1 MPSRHCIL
9 ATLAT
14 FVTMYLLGFLI
25 YGIALA
31 DFMGSNLG
39 TAIDAHREAP
49 VHWQMMLGQLAGA
62 TLLVTILSWRGAASA
77 GDGFRTG
84 AHIGFLMSLYFGF
97 MTLSMQY
104 TTTLTWVIVDL
115 FAAAAWLGAAG
126 AIGTL
131 VLRRGN

>member
-1 MPSRHCIL
+1 MPSRRCIF

-31 DFMGSNLG
+31 DFMASNLG
-39 TAIDAHREAP
+39 TATGAHREVP

-62 TLLVTILSWRGAASA
+62 TLLVTILSWRGVATVR
-77 GDGFRTG
+77 DGFRTG

-97 MTLSMQY
+97 MTLSMQN
-104 TTTLTWVIVDL
+104 TVTLTFVIVDL
-115 FAAAAWLGAAG
+115 FVAAAWMGVAC
-126 AIGTL
+126 AIGTF
-131 VLRRGN
+131 VLRRGD

>member
-1 MPSRHCIL
+1 MPSRRCVF

-31 DFMGSNLG
+31 DFMAANLG
-39 TAIDAHREAP
+39 AAIDAHRETP

-62 TLLVTILSWRGAASA
+62 ALLVTILSWRGAANA

-97 MTLSMQY
+97 MTLSMQN

-115 FAAAAWLGAAG
+115 FVAAAWMGVAG
-126 AIGTL
+126 AIGTI
-131 VLRRGN
+131 VLRRGE